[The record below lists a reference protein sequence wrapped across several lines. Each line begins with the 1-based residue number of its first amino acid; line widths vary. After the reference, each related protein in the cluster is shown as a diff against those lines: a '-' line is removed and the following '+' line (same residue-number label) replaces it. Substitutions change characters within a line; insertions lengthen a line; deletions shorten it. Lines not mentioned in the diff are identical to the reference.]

1 VASAGTDERIALLL
15 PGLRFGGAERVALT
29 LAEAL
34 AAEGFGIDLLLMSR
48 QGEFL
53 DEAESRFNVIDL
65 RCGRTWKLPW
75 KLAGYLRAH
84 QPTAL
89 ISSFWKLNLCAC
101 IARLAAPRTKLLLW
115 EHSQPS
121 LSANSPTWLYA
132 ITASII
138 YRMATRIVAVSS
150 GVRDDIAG
158 ITLGLGRKLQV
169 VMNPIRPPADL
180 PDDASRPRDGSRL
193 LWVGR
198 MDGPK
203 NPQLALEAF
212 ALLAARRDATLTF
225 VGDGD
230 LMPGLRAC
238 SHRLGLDDRVS
249 FTGFHP
255 RPYELMPQADVLV
268 LSSEREGLG
277 NVVVEA
283 MFCGLGIAATDC
295 GRGVRDLLMDG
306 RYGTIAAGRD
316 PASLAN
322 AMERELLASR
332 DPATQMDGARRF
344 LPDRAAGK
352 FLDIIRS

>member
-1 VASAGTDERIALLL
+1 MARDGTGGRIALLL

-34 AAEGFGIDLLLMSR
+34 AAEGFEIDLLLMSR

-53 DEAESRFNVIDL
+53 DEAESQFNVIDL

-75 KLAGYLRAH
+75 KLAGYLRA
-84 QPTAL
+84 QRPTAL

-101 IARLAAPRTKLLLW
+101 IARVTAPRTRLLLW

-150 GVRDDIAG
+150 GVRDDIAS

-225 VGDGD
+225 MGDGD
-230 LMPGLRAC
+230 LMAGLMEC
-238 SHRLGLDDRVS
+238 SDRLGLGGRVS

-255 RPYELMPQADVLV
+255 RPYELMPHADVLV

-277 NVVVEA
+277 NVIIEA
-283 MFCGLGIAATDC
+283 MFCGLGIVATDC
-295 GRGVRDLLMDG
+295 GQGVRDLLMDG
-306 RYGTIAAGRD
+306 RYGTIASGRD
-316 PASLAN
+316 PASLAD
-322 AMERELLASR
+322 AIEYELCAGR
-332 DPATQMDGARRF
+332 DPRVQMDGARRF
-344 LPDRAAGK
+344 LPSRAAGQ
-352 FLDIIRS
+352 FLEIVQG

>member
-1 VASAGTDERIALLL
+1 MARAGTSGRIALLL

-29 LAEAL
+29 LAGAL
-34 AAEGFGIDLLLMSR
+34 AAEGYGIDILLMSR
-48 QGEFL
+48 EGEFL
-53 DEAESRFNVIDL
+53 DEAESAFNVVDL
-65 RCGRTWKLPW
+65 KCGRTWRLPW
-75 KLAGYLRAH
+75 KLAGYLRTH
-84 QPTAL
+84 RPTAL

-101 IARLAAPRTKLLLW
+101 IARMTAPRTRLLLW

-121 LSANSPTWLYA
+121 LSTNSPTWLYA
-132 ITASII
+132 ISASII
-138 YRMATRIVAVSS
+138 YQMATRIVAVSS
-150 GVRDDIAG
+150 GVRDDIAS

-180 PDDASRPRDGSRL
+180 PDEASRPRDGSRL

-203 NPQLALEAF
+203 NPQLALDAF

-230 LMPGLRAC
+230 LMPGLREC
-238 SHRLGLDDRVS
+238 RLRLGLDDRVS

-295 GRGVRDLLMDG
+295 GQGVRDLLMDG
-306 RYGTIAAGRD
+306 RYGTIASGRD
-316 PASLAN
+316 PTSLAN
-322 AMERELLASR
+322 AMERELLARR
-332 DPATQMDGARRF
+332 DPAIQMGGARRF
-344 LPDRAAGK
+344 LPGRAAGE